1 MVDFALFFIY
11 GYAFEKY
18 LIKRTYMIYNR
29 KKSYLTY
36 QRERRGDQMT
46 EQERQQQEI
55 ERLQK
60 KIKALSKAYHDTKEE
75 LEQRKQEEK
84 KPRPKGRPSI
94 GTEKKAQVLALCR
107 QGHSMRSIA
116 GKTDLA
122 LSTVHKI
129 ITEASQES
137 KRVYVYMDRDKLAT
151 IIEACAITHKV
162 HIINFTDDML
172 SRAFGINENPDWED
186 FNEFLE
192 SRCMPRT
199 RYGIREELRYMGI
212 DVYDPFQIVEK
223 TSGRVHGDGQSL
235 ERLNPE
241 WVKKYDEIR
250 KRVKNAEE
258 QKRELKK
265 LFEGNKGGWLSYD
278 FNY

>member
-1 MVDFALFFIY
+1 
-11 GYAFEKY
+11 
-18 LIKRTYMIYNR
+18 
-29 KKSYLTY
+29 
-36 QRERRGDQMT
+36 MT

-60 KIKALSKAYHDTKEE
+60 KIKTLSKVYNDTLEE
-75 LEQRKQEEK
+75 LEQRKQREK
-84 KPRPKGRPSI
+84 KTRRKGRPSI
-94 GTEKKAQVLALCR
+94 GTEKRARVLALCR
-107 QGHSMRSIA
+107 QGHSMRYIA
-116 GKTDLA
+116 GETELA

-129 ITEASQES
+129 ITEASRES

-162 HIINFTDDML
+162 SIINFTDDML
-172 SRAFGINENPDWED
+172 SRAFGINENPNWED

-235 ERLNPE
+235 ERMNQE
-241 WVKKYDEIR
+241 CVKKYDEIR
-250 KRVKNAEE
+250 KKVKNIEE
-258 QKRELKK
+258 QKNELKK
-265 LFEGNKGGWLSYD
+265 LLEGNKGGWLSYD
-278 FNY
+278 VHY

>member
-1 MVDFALFFIY
+1 
-11 GYAFEKY
+11 
-18 LIKRTYMIYNR
+18 
-29 KKSYLTY
+29 
-36 QRERRGDQMT
+36 MT

-60 KIKALSKAYHDTKEE
+60 KIKALSKAYNDTLEE
-75 LEQRKQEEK
+75 LEQRKQGEK
-84 KPRPKGRPSI
+84 KIRKKGRPSI

-107 QGHSMRSIA
+107 QGNSMRTIA
-116 GKTDLA
+116 AKTELA

-129 ITEASQES
+129 ITEAARES
-137 KRVYVYMDRDKLAT
+137 KRVYVYMDRDKPAT
-151 IIEACAITHKV
+151 IIEACWITHKV

-172 SRAFGINENPDWED
+172 SRAFGINENPNWED

-199 RYGIREELRYMGI
+199 RYGIREELNYMGI

-235 ERLNPE
+235 ERMNPE

-250 KRVKNAEE
+250 RNVKNSVE
-258 QKRELKK
+258 QKERLKK
-265 LFEGNKGGWLSYD
+265 LLEGNKGRWMSYD
-278 FNY
+278 IDYE

>member
-1 MVDFALFFIY
+1 
-11 GYAFEKY
+11 
-18 LIKRTYMIYNR
+18 
-29 KKSYLTY
+29 
-36 QRERRGDQMT
+36 MT

-129 ITEASQES
+129 ITEASRES

-151 IIEACAITHKV
+151 IIEACAITHK
-162 HIINFTDDML
+162 
-172 SRAFGINENPDWED
+172 
-186 FNEFLE
+186 
-192 SRCMPRT
+192 CMPRT

-265 LFEGNKGGWLSYD
+265 LFEGNKGGG
-278 FNY
+278 